1 MFKGIDM
8 NNEQPKYIQIKNYFR
23 TMIAKGMLQKGERL
37 PSTRELSSILKVSRN
52 TVISAYQSLFDD
64 GFINMIQGKGAFVS
78 DIGLGLQKKWFTD
91 WENRVNHFA
100 KESTKLDIVK
110 NEIAWSQNMI
120 PMSSISPDPELFP
133 MEDFKRAFLNI
144 ISLEGN
150 RVLNYGYAQGYKPLL
165 NYLKNY
171 MASKGIETEG
181 KAILITNGFTEAFEI
196 VISSL
201 TEKGDIILCE
211 NPTHNT
217 ALKIMR
223 LKGLNIIGVDM
234 IPYGIDIDRAYEI
247 VKSNKV
253 KMAYITPSYHNP
265 TGITMNCEKRLQFFE
280 MLESFDV
287 PIIENG
293 FNEELR
299 YFGSHISPIAAISGK
314 GNSVIYLGSF
324 SKVLFPGI
332 RIGWILA
339 DEKLIDY
346 LESVKRGRNIHTS
359 FLDQAILYEFFKEG
373 YFEKYIK
380 KVRKVYRQK
389 FEFSME
395 CANRNIPNSKV
406 YGEGGLHIFVK
417 VEGINARTILME
429 CVKKGVIFTP
439 GDLFYTNGEGKDT
452 FRLGFSRVSLSDIDN
467 GTRIIGEEIKKFYIN
482 NGLVF

>member
-1 MFKGIDM
+1 MFKGIEL
-8 NNEQPKYIQIKNYFR
+8 NNEQPKYIQIKNYLR
-23 TMIAKGMLQKGERL
+23 TIIAKGMLQKGERL

-64 GFINMIQGKGAFVS
+64 GFINIIQGKGAFVS
-78 DIGLGLQKKWFTD
+78 DIGIGTREKWVMD
-91 WENRVNHFA
+91 WEKRINRFA
-100 KESTKLDIVK
+100 KESTDLDIVK
-110 NEIAWSQNMI
+110 HEAVWSNGMI

-133 MEDFKRAFLNI
+133 LEDFKRSFMNI

-150 RVLNYGYAQGYKPLL
+150 RILNYGYAQGYKPLL
-165 NYLKNY
+165 QYLLNY
-171 MASKGIETEG
+171 MASKGVETEG

-196 VISSL
+196 VLSSL
-201 TEKGDIILCE
+201 TKKGDLILCE

-223 LKGLNIIGVDM
+223 LKGLKVIGADM
-234 IPYGIDIDRAYEI
+234 ADDGIDLDKANEI
-247 VKSNKV
+247 ARSNKV

-265 TGITMNCEKRLQFFE
+265 TGITMTWEKRLQFFE
-280 MLESFDV
+280 LLESYDIPV
-287 PIIENG
+287 IENG

-314 GNSVIYLGSF
+314 GNSIIYLGSF

-332 RIGWILA
+332 RIGWVLA
-339 DEKLIDY
+339 DERLIGY

-359 FLDQAILYEFFKEG
+359 FLDQAILYEFIKEG

-389 FEFSME
+389 FEFSML
-395 CANRNIPNSKV
+395 CANKNIPNSKI

-417 VEGINARTILME
+417 VEGIDSRIILME
-429 CVKKGVIFTP
+429 CIKKGVIFTP
-439 GDLFYTNGEGKDT
+439 GDLFYTNGEGRDT
-452 FRLGFSRVSLSDIDN
+452 FRLGFSRVNLEDIEK
-467 GTRIIGEEIKKFYIN
+467 GTRIIGEEIKNFYKLRYIR
-482 NGLVF
+482 